1 MADFPILHPG
11 ITGTASI
18 VVTADKTALALGSG
32 NVNVFSTPAMIA
44 LLEGAAVEALRSYL
58 LDGQTSVGTTVNIKH
73 VAATPVGMM
82 VTATAKLKEVDGRR
96 LVFEVSASDEVELIG
111 EGTHERFIV
120 DRERFESRVDN
131 KRLR

>member
-111 EGTHERFIV
+111 EGIHERFIV